1 MATSPILVASRAF
14 ALALV
19 GVGCMGFSGL
29 EAPAWVRNALSL
41 GRQDELHAAPPVAR
55 FSDDEGGGF
64 ILDRGHHPALLKFDD
79 SAEIW
84 VVSASRGPRGD
95 VLFKD
100 DIGEI
105 LLRVT
110 KVGGVTSFTT
120 RWPMGVAASLD
131 GASSPLRMSP
141 IGVQGL
147 YERLV
152 AASGRCTR
160 AAHHLVAFEAPDVD
174 DKSAAPIAD
183 AILSAM
189 DGIIRIAGRPS
200 GHAPLSR
207 LVKVS
212 FFAGPAPAAWW
223 RNGALIVLINPNDG
237 LAGHPSSARVAQVL
251 EGP

>member
-79 SAEIW
+79 GAEVW
-84 VVSASRGPRGD
+84 AVSASRGPRGD

-100 DIGEI
+100 DVGDI

-110 KVGGVTSFTT
+110 KVGGVTVFTT

-131 GASSPLRMSP
+131 GPASTLRISPMSA
-141 IGVQGL
+141 QSL
-147 YERLV
+147 YERMV
-152 AASGRCTR
+152 MASGRCGR
-160 AAHHLVAFEAPDVD
+160 VAHHLVVFDAPDAD
-174 DKSAAPIAD
+174 EKSAALFAD
-183 AILSAM
+183 AALSAM
-189 DGIIRIAGRPS
+189 NGIIGVANRPAGR
-200 GHAPLSR
+200 AALAK
-207 LVKVS
+207 LVKVN
-212 FFAGPAPAAWW
+212 FFAGPTPTAWW
-223 RNGALIVLINPNDG
+223 RNGALTILVNPSDG
-237 LAGHPSSARVAQVL
+237 LGGHPSSARIAQVL